1 MVSVS
6 IYIYIYIHTR
16 TYLHTYIYIYMY
28 MVVSPPSKKEKRHPP
43 THNTHPESESEE
55 DALCCAVLLL
65 LYQLVSCKTKTPSKP
80 GCDSTNVHITC
91 DRCTAGCIMV
101 QQKPKPRRNEQT
113 YLVQQTND
121 DNRDRMHHDDASF
134 VFFPHAVLCV
144 CVCVPPN
151 NNVGAPHP

>member
-16 TYLHTYIYIYMY
+16 TYLHTYIYIYICIWWC
-28 MVVSPPSKKEKRHPP
+28 HPP
-43 THNTHPESESEE
+43 ARKKKDTHPRTHPESESEE
-55 DALCCAVLLL
+55 DVLCCAVLLL

-91 DRCTAGCIMV
+91 DRYTAGCIMV

-144 CVCVPPN
+144 CVPPN